1 MSIRTLIT
9 AALVAVCM
17 ATTAAWAAPKT
28 NAAEGATTPTAQSAA
43 QADKIIVYY
52 FHGKAR
58 CSSCVKIEEYTAEA
72 VRTGFA
78 EELKAGSVEWHQVD
92 TDEKKNAHFMK
103 DYNLF
108 TKSVVVVK
116 VRDGRQVGFRNLDK
130 VWEHL
135 NSKERFVKY
144 VQDETRAFAKAK

>member
-28 NAAEGATTPTAQSAA
+28 NAGDGTTTAAAESAA
-43 QADKIIVYY
+43 QADKTIVYY

-58 CSSCVKIEEYTAEA
+58 CPSCLKIEQYSAEA
-72 VRTGFA
+72 VKTGFV
-78 EELKAGSVEWHQVD
+78 EELKAGTVEWYQVD
-92 TDEKKNAHFMK
+92 TDEKENAHFVK

-116 VRDGRQVGFRNLDK
+116 VRDGKQVGYKNLDK
-130 VWEHL
+130 VWEYL
-135 NSKERFVKY
+135 GNKERFVKY
-144 VQDETRAFAKAK
+144 VQDETRALAKAK